1 MEVSGVFSSDNQ
13 ECVLQLA
20 LQGAGIARLADFM
33 VVRPLREGRLVPV
46 LVDQHDPER
55 TPAYAVY
62 PPAVQNLPKV
72 RAFLDFLIERFGREQ
87 VRRAGADAR
96 PGRPAAKA

>member
-1 MEVSGVFSSDNQ
+1 
-13 ECVLQLA
+13 
-20 LQGAGIARLADFM
+20 
-33 VVRPLREGRLVPV
+33 
-46 LVDQHDPER
+46 
-55 TPAYAVY
+55 VY

-72 RAFLDFLIERFGREQ
+72 PAFLDFLIERFGREQ